1 MLKKFYVKNNYPEKS
16 YRTAKE
22 DPKNPIIEIK
32 AALKSNHFIIVDKH
46 NLINHNRESDFL
58 HDYDEIGDYFKYIY
72 SKSEMNDFLT
82 RNKYKSFIVLLT
94 GTLTDE
100 VERMVNEWELILN
113 WSSKP
118 IKAWFYTERM
128 RQYDSRL

>member
-1 MLKKFYVKNNYPEKS
+1 MLKKFYIKNNYPEKS
-16 YRTAKE
+16 YRKAKE

-32 AALKSNHFIIVDKH
+32 AALKQNHFIIVDKH

-94 GTLTDE
+94 GSLTDE
-100 VERMVNEWELILN
+100 VERMVNEWELIL
-113 WSSKP
+113 
-118 IKAWFYTERM
+118 
-128 RQYDSRL
+128 D